1 MMFRKVG
8 TLVLA
13 MLAAGCASLWP
24 PEQNAAALAAL
35 APAARCH
42 ADLPFFGYYKYTR
55 DEPMQYMEPDGRIAM
70 GNDGGW
76 CMIRYQLT
84 MPNGGLSA
92 GEMEVT
98 QPPVGGTVM
107 VGTLDRLLR
116 IAYQPNPGF
125 TGQDAFLVHIKGPI
139 PYVVP
144 IRVFVGQ

>member
-1 MMFRKVG
+1 MTFSKAG
-8 TLVLA
+8 ALA
-13 MLAAGCASLWP
+13 LTILAAGCASLWP

-35 APAARCH
+35 TQAARCQ
-42 ADLPFFGYYKYTR
+42 AELPFFGYYRYSR
-55 DEPMQYMEPDGRIAM
+55 DEVTQYMEPDGRIVM

-92 GEMEVT
+92 GELEVT
-98 QPPVGGTVM
+98 QPPMSGTVM

-116 IAYQPNPGF
+116 IAYRPNPGF
-125 TGQDAFLVHIKGPI
+125 TGQDAFLVLIKGPI

-144 IRVFVGQ
+144 IRVFVGL